1 MSVTQ
6 EPLDPPVG
14 TDDVDDV
21 MLTSAG
27 PHLSAQNRDAD
38 VMLTSASHVDQ
49 PQRDTCQPRINSA
62 FFIFRN
68 GINLRKFITNS
79 YDLGKIRNQNQNSSK
94 IELYAMNPC
103 LSAFGSFEFSLLLCA
118 IL

>member
-27 PHLSAQNRDAD
+27 PHLSARNRDVD
-38 VMLTSASHVDQ
+38 VMLTSACHVDQ
-49 PQRDTCQPRINSA
+49 SQRDTCQPRINSA
-62 FFIFRN
+62 FSIFKN
-68 GINLRKFITNS
+68 GLNLRKFITNS
-79 YDLGKIRNQNQNSSK
+79 YDLRKIQN
-94 IELYAMNPC
+94 
-103 LSAFGSFEFSLLLCA
+103 
-118 IL
+118 